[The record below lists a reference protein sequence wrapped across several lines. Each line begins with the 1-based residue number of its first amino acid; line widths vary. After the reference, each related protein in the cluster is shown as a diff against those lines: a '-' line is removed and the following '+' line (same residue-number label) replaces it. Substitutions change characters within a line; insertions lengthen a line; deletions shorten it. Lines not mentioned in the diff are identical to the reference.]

1 MKNIYSFA
9 WPLAALCTAA
19 AVTMLA
25 HGCKPQPGDSD
36 PVAVDGG
43 VGDSLPDTHVTD
55 AGNEDGPFGP
65 GWARFKNAPP
75 KCEAYVALDPASAV
89 EPFEWLPCKSGKPG
103 CEQLVTPSSFRQ
115 FMIPDFEPIRYV
127 DGRLVF
133 SYRQNDIDERGDFTR
148 TRFVVRDVAG
158 AVLHASALQVV
169 RPGGC
174 AVGWSSNSASVGFIA
189 FALADAGNYQLG
201 HSTPAARV
209 PELQTFDR
217 GHWGES
223 PSSIPYAQGYA
234 NSVLYLH
241 MNGPPGM
248 GYLDFGRGKD
258 GVVGSPSEA
267 RAALA
272 PWATAR
278 DGALA
283 LQVDP
288 NGYQAGLAWVNVDGS
303 FARLTE
309 MRAGRI
315 VQGLAVDRGD
325 QDNLVWIEADDVDPT
340 IGAAQELWT
349 SPFAK
354 EASGITRRKV
364 SKDNP
369 GGLKHLTA
377 HRGRAA
383 YVNGD
388 RTARVVRLSDGKGW
402 LVKAESNMTFVTIA
416 GVTDDEVWIFTADGN
431 KGYTRG
437 ILRVRIDSLGEPE
450 AF

>member
-1 MKNIYSFA
+1 MPKLSLA

-19 AVTMLA
+19 AATMLG

-43 VGDSLPDTHVTD
+43 VGDSLSETPVTD
-55 AGNEDGPFGP
+55 AGNEEGPFGP

-75 KCEAYVALDPASAV
+75 KCEAYVALDPTSAV
-89 EPFEWLPCKSGKPG
+89 EPFEWQPCKSGKVG
-103 CEQLVTPSSFRQ
+103 CQQLVSPSSYREFV
-115 FMIPDFEPIRYV
+115 IADFEPMRYL
-127 DGRLVF
+127 DGRMIF
-133 SYRQNDIDERGDFTR
+133 SYRQNDIDDRGDFTR

-158 AVLHASALQVV
+158 TVLHASALQVV

-174 AVGWSSNSASVGFIA
+174 AVGWSSNGASVGFIS
-189 FALADAGNYQLG
+189 FALSDAGNYQFG
-201 HSTPAARV
+201 HSTPDALV
-209 PELQTFDR
+209 PQLQTFAR

-248 GYLDFGRGKD
+248 GYLDFAQGRD
-258 GVVGSPSEA
+258 GVVGSAAQP
-267 RAALA
+267 RAELA
-272 PWATAR
+272 PWTTVR

-288 NGYQAGLAWVNVDGS
+288 NGYLAGLAWVNAEHKPS
-303 FARLTE
+303 LLTQ
-309 MRAGRI
+309 MQAGRI
-315 VQGLAVDRGD
+315 VQALAVDRAE
-325 QDNLVWIEADDVDPT
+325 QDALVWIEADDVDPT

-354 EASGITRRKV
+354 DGSGIARRKV

-369 GGLKHLTA
+369 GGLKRLSA

-383 YVNGD
+383 YLNGD
-388 RTARVVRLSDGKGW
+388 RTTRVVRLSDGKGW
-402 LVKAESNMTFVTIA
+402 LIKADPGFFFKAVA
-416 GVTDDEVWIFTADGN
+416 GLTDDEVWIFTTTYEG
-431 KGYTRG
+431 GSMTG